1 MKTKLVYFFIIFT
14 IFFVACKTDTDTE
27 KTKSIEHSSIKPPIA
42 KKIPEKLEAHDDIR
56 IDNYFWMRLSD
67 KQKNAEIP
75 DAQTQDVLDYLNA
88 ENEYKN
94 IAMKHTDSLQKKLF
108 DEMVSRVKKDDASV
122 PYNDNG
128 YSYYTRYEEG
138 LDYALYCRKK
148 LDDTNKEEI
157 ILNGPEMAKNHS
169 YFAIGG
175 RSISINNKLLAFGVD
190 TVSRRRYVI
199 QFKNLESGEL
209 LSDKLENTSGRAVWA
224 NDNKTLFYAT
234 KDSITLRQDKIYKH
248 VLGTDQSQDELV
260 FEEKDE
266 TFLCFVYKSKS
277 RKYIMIGSDQTLST
291 EYRYINADTPNGEW
305 KLIQA
310 REKDL
315 EYSVDHYDD
324 HFYIR
329 TNLNAKNFRLV
340 KTPISSTTKE
350 NWIDVIP
357 HRENVLLQNFEIFKE
372 HLVIQERVDGL
383 RTIRVMKW
391 NGDNDH
397 YIKFKDPAY
406 VAYPT
411 TNLDFNTN
419 ILRYQYSSLTTPT
432 STIEYNMETKKET
445 ILKEQ
450 EVLDPN
456 FSKDNYTSE
465 RLYATVRDGVKVPIS
480 IVYKKGVEIS
490 SKTPLLLYSY
500 GSYGSS
506 TEPFFSSN
514 RLSLLDRGFVYA
526 MAHIRGGQEM
536 GRHWYEDGKLLKKK
550 NTFTDFIDCGDFL
563 VSEGYTSPDH
573 MYAMGGS
580 AGGLL
585 MGAIMNMKPEL
596 WNGVVAAVPFVDVIS
611 TMMDETIP
619 LTTFEF
625 DEWGNPKN
633 KEYYEYMK
641 SYSPYDNVEAKAY
654 PNTLITTGYWD
665 SQVQYWE
672 PAKWI
677 AKLRELKTDDNLL
690 IMDCDMKTGHGGAS
704 GRFERYKRTALSYAF
719 MMDLEGMK
727 K

>member
-1 MKTKLVYFFIIFT
+1 MKTKFIYSLLIFT
-14 IFFVACKTDTDTE
+14 MFFMACKTE
-27 KTKSIEHSSIKPPIA
+27 KKPDLEPEPYKSIEAPVA
-42 KKIPEKLEAHDDIR
+42 KKVAEELKAHGDTR

-67 KQKNAEIP
+67 KQKNAETP

-88 ENEYKN
+88 ENHYKDG
-94 IAMKHTDSLQKKLF
+94 AMKHTEGLQKKLY
-108 DEMVSRVKKDDASV
+108 DEIVGRIKKDDSSV

-128 YSYYTRYEEG
+128 YSYYTRYEKG
-138 LDYALYCRKK
+138 MDYALYCRKK
-148 LDDTNKEEI
+148 LEDNGEEEI
-157 ILNGPEMAKNHS
+157 MLNGPELAKEHA
-169 YFAIGG
+169 YYAIGG
-175 RSISINNKLLAFGVD
+175 RSVSPDNKLLAYSVD
-190 TVSRRRYVI
+190 TVSRRRYVVY
-199 QFKNLESGEL
+199 FKNLESGEI
-209 LSDKLENTSGRAVWA
+209 LSDKLKNTGGGAVWA
-224 NDNKTLFYAT
+224 NDNKTVFYAS
-234 KDSITLRQDKIYKH
+234 KDPVTLRQDKIYKH
-248 VLGTDQSQDELV
+248 VLGTDQSEDELV
-260 FEEKDE
+260 FHEKDE
-266 TFLCFVYKSKS
+266 TFSCFIFKS
-277 RKYIMIGSDQTLST
+277 RSDKYLMIGSDQTLSS
-291 EYRYINADTPNGEW
+291 EYQYLDANTPNDEW
-305 KLIQA
+305 KIIQP
-310 REKDL
+310 RERDL
-315 EYSVDHYDD
+315 EYGVDHYDG

-329 TNLNAKNFRLV
+329 TNLDAKNFRLV
-340 KTPISSTTKE
+340 KTPVTATTKE
-350 NWIDVIP
+350 NWVDVIP
-357 HRENVLLQNFEIFKE
+357 HREDILLQGFVIFKE
-372 HLVIQERVDGL
+372 HLVLQERVNGL
-383 RTIRVMKW
+383 RTIRIMKW

-397 YIKFKDPAY
+397 YIEFNDPAY
-406 VAYPT
+406 VSYPT

-419 ILRYQYSSLTTPT
+419 ILRYGYTSLTTPN
-432 STIEYNMETKKET
+432 STIEYNMDTKEQKV
-445 ILKEQ
+445 LKEE
-450 EVLDPN
+450 EVVDPN
-456 FSKDNYTSE
+456 FSKDNYVSE
-465 RLYATVRDGVKVPIS
+465 RLYATARDGVKVPIS
-480 IVYKKGVEIS
+480 LVYKKGVQRNAN
-490 SKTPLLLYSY
+490 TPLLLYSY

-506 TEPFFSSN
+506 TEPFFRSN

-550 NTFTDFIDCGDFL
+550 NTFTDFIDCGEFL
-563 VSEGYTSPDH
+563 VNEGLTSPKH

-585 MGAIMNMKPEL
+585 MGAVLNMKPEL
-596 WNGVVAAVPFVDVIS
+596 WNGVVAAVPFVDVVS

-690 IMDCDMKTGHGGAS
+690 IMDCDMETGHGGAS
-704 GRFERYKRTALSYAF
+704 GRFQRYKRTALSYAF

-727 K
+727 E